1 MRALGI
7 ELAKESIEAL
17 LLLQAVKAWR
27 PGGLVLEGEMHTLVP
42 AVLLRMARL
51 DAFDRDAEPE
61 PPHRQLGEIEQGV
74 GTGKGHAIV
83 GADGQ
88 RQAALAEQ
96 PLKGGNGRVFARR
109 VQRFTEEPAARAPAR
124 ARSRL

>member
-1 MRALGI
+1 MRALDI

-27 PGGLVLEGEMHTLVP
+27 PGGLLLEGEMHTLVP

-88 RQAALAEQ
+88 RQAALAG
-96 PLKGGNGRVFARR
+96 PPVKGGNGRVFRGPAPPFTQEHEAQGVR
-109 VQRFTEEPAARAPAR
+109 V
-124 ARSRL
+124 